1 MKTGISLR
9 AVFGSLILSALVGFG
24 HANAAEPGK
33 AALEPAS
40 AAIIAEQGPTYPA
53 VCVVS
58 DEALEPGE
66 TLDFV
71 YEGQLVRFCCKGC
84 RKDFEKDPATFMAK
98 IDALKK
104 AAKTKTHGHKS
115 HDH

>member
-1 MKTGISLR
+1 MKTLFSHR
-9 AVFGSLILSALVGFG
+9 AVFGSLILFAFIGIGL
-24 HANAAEPGK
+24 ATAAEPTK
-33 AALEPAS
+33 AALESAS
-40 AAIIAEQGPTYPA
+40 AAIIAEQGPSYPA

-58 DEALEPGE
+58 DETLEPGE

-71 YEGQLVRFCCKGC
+71 YQGQLVRFCCKGC

-98 IDALKK
+98 IAALKE
-104 AAKTKTHGHKS
+104 AAKPKTHGRKS